1 MAEEN
6 LIAIKCLYK
15 KLILLNLCII
25 HSLCHFKLS
34 KFLALYVYLY
44 LLKLK
49 QKKEHN
55 MKNLKV
61 YSLLLVLGM
70 FMSGSC
76 AADPEPEQRVVMVP
90 KKAKVSLGV
99 WVSKVD
105 QETLDK
111 YNLTGGAEIQKVF
124 EGTEAERI
132 GLKKGDII
140 VNFAGQEIK
149 DPDQLKELI
158 GDMEE
163 EGEVQI
169 EIVREGKRE
178 SFQAKLKPTEIDDF
192 SFDDFHFEFD
202 GADIPP
208 IPEINIPHFQGKG
221 GFLGVKAKDIS
232 DQLKDYFEVEYGALI
247 EKVIEESPAEKAGL
261 KAGDV
266 IIQINDREIKDY
278 EDLIRTLNYYNPDE
292 KVKVKYSRK
301 GKENTVEVVLGEK
314 KIHKNIFHWD
324 GNGNKFWHEHLKNFS
339 KEMKIKAKEMRKI
352 GEGLKD
358 MKINIHLYAI

>member
-99 WVSKVD
+99 WVSKVN

-169 EIVREGKRE
+169 EIVREGKR
-178 SFQAKLKPTEIDDF
+178 
-192 SFDDFHFEFD
+192 
-202 GADIPP
+202 
-208 IPEINIPHFQGKG
+208 
-221 GFLGVKAKDIS
+221 
-232 DQLKDYFEVEYGALI
+232 VEYGALI

>member
-1 MAEEN
+1 
-6 LIAIKCLYK
+6 
-15 KLILLNLCII
+15 
-25 HSLCHFKLS
+25 
-34 KFLALYVYLY
+34 
-44 LLKLK
+44 
-49 QKKEHN
+49 
-55 MKNLKV
+55 MKNLMV

-70 FMSGSC
+70 FISGSC
-76 AADPEPEQRVVMVP
+76 AADPEPEQPMVMVS

-105 QETLDK
+105 QETLEK

-140 VNFAGQEIK
+140 VNFAGQEIEN
-149 DPDQLKELI
+149 PTQLKELI
-158 GDMEE
+158 RDMEE
-163 EGEVQI
+163 EGEVQV

-178 SFQAKLKPTEIDDF
+178 SFQAKLKPTEIDDS
-192 SFDDFHFEFD
+192 SFGDFHFKFD
-202 GADIPP
+202 SDDIPA

-232 DQLKDYFEVEYGALI
+232 DQLRDYFEVEYGALI

-266 IIQINDREIKDY
+266 IIQINDRVIKDY

-301 GKENTVEVVLGEK
+301 GKENTVEIVLGEK
-314 KIHKNIFHWD
+314 KIQKNIFHWND
-324 GNGNKFWHEHLKNFS
+324 NGNKFLHEHLKDLS

-352 GEGLKD
+352 REELKD